1 MKAPAY
7 FPYSKKGKHN
17 MPETLT
23 HISTELEEQ
32 YKAIDNALKEITPI
46 ISKLARWKINRM
58 GNPECDGMRFEFHAD
73 VLEIFYANIKDE
85 ILGYMSAIETIYSDD
100 FNPYNSTPN
109 ENGNENE
116 NDDIDNLPF

>member
-1 MKAPAY
+1 
-7 FPYSKKGKHN
+7 

-23 HISTELEEQ
+23 HISSELEEQ

-46 ISKLARWKINRM
+46 ISKLVKWKLNRM
-58 GNPECDGMRFEFHAD
+58 GNPKCDGMRFEFHAD
-73 VLEIFYANIKDE
+73 ALEIFYANMKDE
-85 ILGYMSAIETIYSDD
+85 ILGYLNAIETIYSDD